1 MEKKQ
6 GPYSRTHQLISF
18 KTYRAHQSSD
28 PSVRLAHAVVCGL
41 IALQWR
47 TIEQVSKSF
56 TVLPDL
62 WSVYT
67 FVWFNGRLH
76 QYNNKTIY

>member
-1 MEKKQ
+1 MSMVRRW
-6 GPYSRTHQLISF
+6 GDLHSLL
-18 KTYRAHQSSD
+18 D

-62 WSVYT
+62 
-67 FVWFNGRLH
+67 
-76 QYNNKTIY
+76 